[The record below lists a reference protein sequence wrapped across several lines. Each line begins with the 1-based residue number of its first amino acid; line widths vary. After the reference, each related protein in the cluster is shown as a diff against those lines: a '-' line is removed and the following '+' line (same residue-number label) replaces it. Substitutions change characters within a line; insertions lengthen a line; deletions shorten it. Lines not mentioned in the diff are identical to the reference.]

1 MRRLQRFIGGLKAK
15 RATRRRTL
23 QIRAYLDGDRK
34 PWTSGY
40 LEYKE
45 DRLQEILTDREIL
58 KCFRRGMTLPPCFGY
73 RMNERFV
80 EYPWLLTRLTPG
92 TGLLLD
98 AGSAL
103 NHDYLLS
110 HEALKPKTLVIVTL
124 APERTFPSP
133 RISYLYGDL
142 RKTILKNDC
151 FDEIACISTLEH
163 VGMNNTLLYT
173 KDRAFD
179 EISPLDYEQVIVE
192 LKRLLKPGGRLF
204 ITVPFGCYENHGW
217 LQQFDRAMVERVQ
230 QVFEGSSS
238 DISYY
243 RYNEDG
249 WNTSTA
255 DGCANCRYFDI
266 HRQSGYDPDYAA
278 AARAVACLELVK

>member
-1 MRRLQRFIGGLKAK
+1 MSRLQRFIGGLKAK
-15 RATRRRTL
+15 RASRRRTL

-45 DRLQEILTDREIL
+45 DRLGEILADREIL
-58 KCFRRGMTLPPCFGY
+58 ECFRRGTPLAPGFGY
-73 RMNERFV
+73 RMDERFV

-110 HEALKPKTLVIVTL
+110 HEALKHKTLVIITL
-124 APERTFPSP
+124 APEHTIPSP

-142 RKTILKNDC
+142 RKTILKSDS
-151 FDEIACISTLEH
+151 FEEIACISTLEH

-173 KDRAFD
+173 KDRSFD
-179 EISPLDYEQVIVE
+179 ESSLLDYEEVIVE

-204 ITVPFGCYENHGW
+204 ITVPFGYYENHGW
-217 LQQFDRAMVERVQ
+217 LQQFDRAMVDRVQ
-230 QVFEGSSS
+230 KVFEGNRA

-249 WNTSTA
+249 WNISTA
-255 DGCANCRYFDI
+255 EDCANCRYFDI
-266 HRQSGYDPDYAA
+266 HRKSGYDPDYAA